1 MPPVGKGGHSK
12 YAACIA
18 LFLTS
23 DSMADITNQ
32 LQHFLLLK
40 SDAAISDD

>member
-1 MPPVGKGGHSK
+1 MPPLSKGGHSK
-12 YAACIA
+12 YAAGIA

-23 DSMADITNQ
+23 DSTADITNQ

-40 SDAAISDD
+40 SDATISDG

>member
-1 MPPVGKGGHSK
+1 MPPLGKGGHSK
-12 YAACIA
+12 YAAGIA

-23 DSMADITNQ
+23 VSTADITNQ

-40 SDAAISDD
+40 SDATISDG